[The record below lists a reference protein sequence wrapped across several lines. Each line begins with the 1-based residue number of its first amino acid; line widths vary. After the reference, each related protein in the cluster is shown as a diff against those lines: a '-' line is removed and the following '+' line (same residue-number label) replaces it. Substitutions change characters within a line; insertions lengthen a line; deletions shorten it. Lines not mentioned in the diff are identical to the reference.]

1 MKLLI
6 PPPIYLLLALGL
18 MWLLKHYMPLVSFQ
32 GFPWNIIGWS
42 LIGIA
47 LAGDLYALALFL
59 KARTT
64 FNPIKPHNSTQLVVT
79 GSYRFSR
86 NPMYLGMVLILGG
99 WGLVLGAV
107 SPFIVIPFFM
117 WVLTEMQIKPEEAI
131 LTERFGVEY
140 QTYLRQ
146 VRRWL

>member
-6 PPPIYLLLALGL
+6 PPPIYLLLALGV
-18 MWLLKHYMPLVSFQ
+18 MWLLQHYVPLLSFQ
-32 GFPWNIIGWS
+32 GFPWNIMGWS
-42 LIGIA
+42 LIGSA
-47 LAGDLYALALFL
+47 LAGDLYALALFF

-64 FNPIKPHNSTQLVVT
+64 FNPIKPQNSTKLVVT

-86 NPMYLGMVLILGG
+86 NPMYLGMVIILCG
-99 WGLVLGAV
+99 WGLVLGAI
-107 SPFIVIPFFM
+107 SSFIMIPLFM

-131 LTERFGVEY
+131 LTERFGTEY
-140 QTYLRQ
+140 QAYLSQ